1 MFITVYLLLQNKLSA
16 EEDEASSVNVTKASD
31 KLKEGRSY
39 SNWNL
44 NIPTGFDL
52 NLLIPRQT

>member
-16 EEDEASSVNVTKASD
+16 EEDEASSVNVTKTSD
-31 KLKEGRSY
+31 ELKEGRSY